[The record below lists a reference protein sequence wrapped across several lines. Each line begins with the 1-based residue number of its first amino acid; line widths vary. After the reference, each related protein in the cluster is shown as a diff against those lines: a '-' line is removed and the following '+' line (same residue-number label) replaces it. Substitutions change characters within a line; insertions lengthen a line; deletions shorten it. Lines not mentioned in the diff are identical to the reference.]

1 MVEHRSTK
9 SEVLRFDSSWR
20 LSFFFLC
27 PTLVARR
34 KTSFPTLLLNL
45 ALGNFEKLACLTKK
59 LSQNLKF
66 AERNEV

>member
-1 MVEHRSTK
+1 MET
-9 SEVLRFDSSWR
+9 
-20 LSFFFLC
+20 FFLC